1 MSREE
6 ANGLARAAERVRRSR
21 LMRAP
26 MKVVVPTAAALGAGA
41 AVGAVAIGAI
51 PDQGGVIHACYN
63 TNTAVG
69 AAPQFGQLRV
79 IDPGAQDA
87 PSAETSCQPGEQP
100 ISWNQQG
107 PQGPEGPAGTPGAD
121 ATATILG
128 NTNFEITASPQAKM
142 FLKLD
147 GIKGESQDDKHKGD
161 IDIESFAFGS
171 EAPVVSARGTGAG
184 AGKVTIS
191 TFQIVSKVNKATPK
205 LEQDLATGKIIHGGE
220 VDVVHRSAKGDAQV
234 ASYKVTD
241 LALKSISIKGEK
253 ATVLGSF
260 KAVNITLGSGQNTVS
275 AKWNKVQNTGS
286 WNLIPNKPG

>member
-51 PDQGGVIHACYN
+51 PGSDGVIHACYEKN
-63 TNTAVG
+63 VVG
-69 AAPQFGQLRV
+69 ADFEPGALRV
-79 IDPGAQDA
+79 LDPGNQGPNTDYNSCTAN
-87 PSAETSCQPGEQP
+87 ETPINWSQQGPPGP
-100 ISWNQQG
+100 QG
-107 PQGPEGPAGTPGAD
+107 PQGPSGAAGSA
-121 ATATILG
+121 AIVG
-128 NTNFEITASPQAKM
+128 NTNFEISASPHVAM
-142 FLKLD
+142 FLKLN